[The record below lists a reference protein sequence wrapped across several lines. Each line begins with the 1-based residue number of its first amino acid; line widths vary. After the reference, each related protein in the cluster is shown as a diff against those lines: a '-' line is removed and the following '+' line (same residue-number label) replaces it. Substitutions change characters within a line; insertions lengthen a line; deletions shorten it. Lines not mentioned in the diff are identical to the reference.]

1 MRRFSFSLF
10 CDDLYRGIGCTGPVL
25 NDGPGAAASCR
36 GQDAQ
41 PVVQPNWYIVAT
53 SYKKLTMGTQ
63 FQKKAIKLWPSL

>member
-53 SYKKLTMGTQ
+53 
-63 FQKKAIKLWPSL
+63 I